1 MAAILS
7 LFDVMFS
14 VSNWVGLSVIV
25 DISSSANS
33 MCRWGKYHSLISD
46 SSLRQFQLLVTSLAH
61 YPRLHPSMRSSLA
74 YRRYSSVPV
83 VVI

>member
-33 MCRWGKYHSLISD
+33 MCRMGGVSFLN
-46 SSLRQFQLLVTSLAH
+46 
-61 YPRLHPSMRSSLA
+61 
-74 YRRYSSVPV
+74 
-83 VVI
+83 